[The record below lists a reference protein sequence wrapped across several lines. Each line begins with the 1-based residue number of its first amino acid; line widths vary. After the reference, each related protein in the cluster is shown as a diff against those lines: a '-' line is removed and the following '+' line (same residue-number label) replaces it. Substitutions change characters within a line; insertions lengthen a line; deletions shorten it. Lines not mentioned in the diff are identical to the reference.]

1 MEGKEN
7 SNIEFRFRRAEVLA
21 CYPGLKSALEV
32 FLYYYLSA
40 HEIFKKANF
49 FVKSDYYE
57 SSKKSV
63 S

>member
-1 MEGKEN
+1 MRKANNLIASYIG
-7 SNIEFRFRRAEVLA
+7 I
-21 CYPGLKSALEV
+21 KSALEV